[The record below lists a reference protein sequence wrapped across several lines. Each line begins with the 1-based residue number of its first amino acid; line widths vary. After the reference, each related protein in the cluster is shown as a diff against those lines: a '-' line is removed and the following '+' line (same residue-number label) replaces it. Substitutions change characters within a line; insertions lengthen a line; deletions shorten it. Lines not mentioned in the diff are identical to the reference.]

1 MAEVQI
7 KWVEKRQFVGIDSTR
22 HSVVISGTGPEDGV
36 GMKPAELLLIALGA
50 CSAFDV
56 LDILE
61 KKRQKV
67 TGLEVRVH
75 GEQDPEPP
83 WGLPS
88 HPRDVSGPGPRALL
102 EGGGGRGAPFGGE
115 ILLRQRYG
123 PAGWPRSPPH
133 HRARGGRGMRTTS
146 RAQLRR

>member
-1 MAEVQI
+1 VQI

-83 WGLPS
+83 WAF
-88 HPRDVSGPGPRALL
+88 HRIHVTYRVR
-102 EGGGGRGAPFGGE
+102 GRGISPKAVEDAVRLSEEKYCSVSATVRGVAE
-115 ILLRQRYG
+115 IT
-123 PAGWPRSPPH
+123 H
-133 HRARGGRGMRTTS
+133 HVELVEEPS
-146 RAQLRR
+146 

>member
-1 MAEVQI
+1 MAEVLV

-36 GMKPAELLLIALGA
+36 GVKPAELLLIGLGA

-61 KKRQKV
+61 KKRQAV

-75 GEQDPEPP
+75 GEQDPNPP
-83 WGLPS
+83 WAFRRIHVHYRVRG
-88 HPRDVSGPGPRALL
+88 RDLSPKAVEDAVRLSEEKYCSVSATV
-102 EGGGGRGAPFGGE
+102 RGVAQITHSIE
-115 ILLRQRYG
+115 LVEE
-123 PAGWPRSPPH
+123 SP
-133 HRARGGRGMRTTS
+133 
-146 RAQLRR
+146 

>member
-61 KKRQKV
+61 KKRQRV

-83 WGLPS
+83 WAFRRI
-88 HPRDVSGPGPRALL
+88 HVTYRVR
-102 EGGGGRGAPFGGE
+102 GRGLSSKAVE
-115 ILLRQRYG
+115 DAVRLSEEKYCSVS
-123 PAGWPRSPPH
+123 ATV
-133 HRARGGRGMRTTS
+133 RGVAALTHTIELVEEEG
-146 RAQLRR
+146 

>member
-75 GEQDPEPP
+75 GEQDLEPP
-83 WGLPS
+83 WAFRRI
-88 HPRDVSGPGPRALL
+88 HVTYRVR
-102 EGGGGRGAPFGGE
+102 GRGLSSKAVE
-115 ILLRQRYG
+115 DAVRLSEEKYCSVS
-123 PAGWPRSPPH
+123 ATV
-133 HRARGGRGMRTTS
+133 RGVAALTHTIELVEEEG
-146 RAQLRR
+146 

>member
-7 KWVEKRQFVGIDSTR
+7 KWLEKRQFVGIDSTR

-61 KKRQKV
+61 KKRQRV
-67 TGLEVRVH
+67 TGLEVRVQ
-75 GEQDPEPP
+75 GEQDPDPP
-83 WGLPS
+83 WAFRRIRLIY
-88 HPRDVSGPGPRALL
+88 RVR
-102 EGGGGRGAPFGGE
+102 GRGLSPKAVEDAIRLSEEKYCSVSATVRGVAEITHAIE
-115 ILLRQRYG
+115 ILEEER
-123 PAGWPRSPPH
+123 
-133 HRARGGRGMRTTS
+133 
-146 RAQLRR
+146 

>member
-75 GEQDPEPP
+75 GEQDPKPP
-83 WGLPS
+83 WAFRRI
-88 HPRDVSGPGPRALL
+88 HVTYRVR
-102 EGGGGRGAPFGGE
+102 GRGLSSKAVE
-115 ILLRQRYG
+115 DAVRLSEEKYCSVS
-123 PAGWPRSPPH
+123 ATV
-133 HRARGGRGMRTTS
+133 RGVAALTHTIELVEEEG
-146 RAQLRR
+146 

>member
-22 HSVVISGTGPEDGV
+22 HSVVISGAGPEDGV

-83 WGLPS
+83 WAFRRI
-88 HPRDVSGPGPRALL
+88 HVTYRVR
-102 EGGGGRGAPFGGE
+102 GRGLSSKAVE
-115 ILLRQRYG
+115 DAVRLSEEKYCSVS
-123 PAGWPRSPPH
+123 ATV
-133 HRARGGRGMRTTS
+133 RGVAALTHTIELVEEEG
-146 RAQLRR
+146 

>member
-83 WGLPS
+83 WAFRRI
-88 HPRDVSGPGPRALL
+88 HVTYRVR
-102 EGGGGRGAPFGGE
+102 GRGLSSKAVE
-115 ILLRQRYG
+115 DAVRLSEEKYCSVS
-123 PAGWPRSPPH
+123 ATV
-133 HRARGGRGMRTTS
+133 RGVAALTHTIELVEEEG
-146 RAQLRR
+146 

>member
-7 KWVEKRQFVGIDSTR
+7 KWLERRQFVGIDSTR

-61 KKRQKV
+61 KKRQRV
-67 TGLEVRVH
+67 TGLEIRVR
-75 GEQDPEPP
+75 GDQDPDPP
-83 WGLPS
+83 WAFRRIHVLY
-88 HPRDVSGPGPRALL
+88 RVR
-102 EGGGGRGAPFGGE
+102 GRGLAPKAVEDAVRLSEEKYCAVSATVRGVAE
-115 ILLRQRYG
+115 ITHTIEIEEEEG
-123 PAGWPRSPPH
+123 
-133 HRARGGRGMRTTS
+133 
-146 RAQLRR
+146 

>member
-75 GEQDPEPP
+75 GEQAPEPP
-83 WGLPS
+83 WAFRRI
-88 HPRDVSGPGPRALL
+88 HVTYRVR
-102 EGGGGRGAPFGGE
+102 GRGLSSKAVE
-115 ILLRQRYG
+115 DAVRLSEEKYCSVS
-123 PAGWPRSPPH
+123 ATV
-133 HRARGGRGMRTTS
+133 RGVAALTHTIELVEEEG
-146 RAQLRR
+146 

>member
-83 WGLPS
+83 WAFRRI
-88 HPRDVSGPGPRALL
+88 HVTYRVR
-102 EGGGGRGAPFGGE
+102 GRGLSQKAVE
-115 ILLRQRYG
+115 DAVRLSEEKYCSVS
-123 PAGWPRSPPH
+123 ATV
-133 HRARGGRGMRTTS
+133 RGVAALTHSIELVEEEG
-146 RAQLRR
+146 